1 MEKKYP
7 KQLTVREVIEA
18 LQKVENQ
25 NLPVS
30 MWINSQI
37 PEPGYSGGDRIP
49 VVNIDTT
56 VEGVIDICCEAPA
69 IKPTME

>member
-37 PEPGYSGGDRIP
+37 PEPVYSGGDRIP
-49 VVNIDTT
+49 VVHIDTT